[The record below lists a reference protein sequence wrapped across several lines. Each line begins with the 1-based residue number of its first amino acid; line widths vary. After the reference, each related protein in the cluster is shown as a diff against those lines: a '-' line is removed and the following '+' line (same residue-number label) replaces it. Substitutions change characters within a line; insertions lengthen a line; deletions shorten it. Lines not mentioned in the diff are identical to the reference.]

1 MYQSLHKHATTVTK
15 PSRNICYPDN
25 NLLGDD
31 VGAFG
36 DRVRARRVQLGLT
49 QDQVAKLVSV
59 SRVAITKWE
68 NGTTQPEGENLYSLS
83 KALNCA
89 IEWLLFGKSEI
100 ELKESDALYSIQA
113 KRVPLISWV
122 QAGSWTDTCN
132 PVTLADCTDWIS
144 TTSNVSANA
153 FALTVRGDSMQRAE
167 GQSIPDGAKIIV
179 DPKFDPDY
187 IAGKVVVA
195 MLDGGNEATVKEL
208 VVDGPS
214 RYLVPWNTRF
224 NPIPIN
230 GNCRIIG
237 IVKQVVIDLCL

>member
-1 MYQSLHKHATTVTK
+1 MYQSLHEDATTVTNIA
-15 PSRNICYPDN
+15 SNICYKIGIS
-25 NLLGDD
+25 LGDEVD
-31 VGAFG
+31 SFG
-36 DRVRARRVQLGLT
+36 DRVRARRNQLGLT
-49 QDQVAKLVSV
+49 QDQVSRLVSV

-83 KALNCA
+83 KALNCD
-89 IEWLLFGKSEI
+89 IEWLLFGKSKDEI
-100 ELKESDALYSIQA
+100 KEGDTVYSISA

-122 QAGSWTDTCN
+122 QAGIWTDTCN
-132 PVTLADCTDWIS
+132 TATLADCTDWVS
-144 TTSNVSANA
+144 TTSNVSANS
-153 FALTVRGDSMQRAE
+153 FALTVKGDSMQRAE
-167 GQSIPDGAKIIV
+167 GKSIPDGAKIIV

-208 VVDGPS
+208 MVDGPN

-237 IVKQVVIDLCL
+237 VVKQVVIDLCL